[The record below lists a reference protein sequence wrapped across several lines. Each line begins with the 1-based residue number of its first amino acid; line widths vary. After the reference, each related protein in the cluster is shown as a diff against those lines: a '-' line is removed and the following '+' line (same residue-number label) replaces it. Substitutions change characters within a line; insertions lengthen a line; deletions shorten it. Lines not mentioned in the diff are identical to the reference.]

1 MMKIGEN
8 VQGREKN
15 NLFLVFI
22 CLKLS
27 VCFDYPTEKTEANND
42 SDDEMDYGAELE
54 RLMGDDAPPVKKR
67 FMRMHADDEEEKIQA
82 KRQGFL

>member
-1 MMKIGEN
+1 
-8 VQGREKN
+8 
-15 NLFLVFI
+15 
-22 CLKLS
+22 
-27 VCFDYPTEKTEANND
+27 
-42 SDDEMDYGAELE
+42 MDYGAELE